1 MNTYSSGYRVPFGTR
16 VSNTYQFFIGSAH
29 EGGRDDWY
37 YRYGSVNYDSSPT
50 GNPPVD
56 GMHHADLNKN
66 VYTLDNFTHTFAS
79 STFQSSHNCYI
90 FGVNANGS
98 VSSSPSMK
106 LYSFLLYDNEKL
118 IREFIPCYRKSD
130 SVIGLYDIVNNVF
143 YTNSGTGT
151 FSKGANVVGS

>member
-1 MNTYSSGYRVPFGTR
+1 
-16 VSNTYQFFIGSAH
+16 
-29 EGGRDDWY
+29 
-37 YRYGSVNYDSSPT
+37 
-50 GNPPVD
+50 
-56 GMHHADLNKN
+56 MHHADLNKN

-130 SVIGLYDIVNNVF
+130 SVIGLYDIVNDVF